1 MIDGLS
7 EFPDLSAVHDALA
20 ARFGSSILESAFAKK
35 ELSVRIKAESLIP
48 IVTFLKSEQ
57 GFNALSDM
65 IGLDHPGIRA
75 EGRTRF
81 SVLYQLYKYPAH
93 LRIRLVVDVA
103 ESGEVAS
110 VVSIHPSADWAERE
124 IYDMFGIRFAGHPDL
139 RRIYLEAEFEG
150 HPLRKDFPLQ
160 GKP

>member
-7 EFPDLSAVHDALA
+7 EFPDLGAVHDALA
-20 ARFGSSILESAFAKK
+20 ARFGSAVLESSFAKN
-35 ELSVRIKAESLIP
+35 ELSVRIPAERLLP
-48 IVTFLKSEQ
+48 VVAFLKSEQ

-65 IGLDHPGIRA
+65 IGLDHPGTPA

-81 SVLYQLYKYPAH
+81 SVLYQLYKFPAP
-93 LRIRLVVDVA
+93 LRLRLVVDVA
-103 ESGEVAS
+103 EGGEVDS
-110 VVSIHPSADWAERE
+110 IVSIHPAADWAERE
-124 IYDMFGIRFAGHPDL
+124 IFDMFGIAFAGHPDL
-139 RRIYLEAEFEG
+139 RRVYLDAGFEG

>member
-7 EFPDLSAVHDALA
+7 EFPDLGAVHDALA
-20 ARFGSSILESAFAKK
+20 ARFGSAVLESTFAKK
-35 ELSVRIKAESLIP
+35 ELSVRIKAESLLP
-48 IVTFLKSEQ
+48 VVTFLKSEQ

-65 IGLDHPGIRA
+65 IGLDHPGTPA

-93 LRIRLVVDVA
+93 LRIRLIVDVA
-103 ESGEVAS
+103 EGGDVAS
-110 VVSIHPSADWAERE
+110 IVSVHPAADWAERE
-124 IYDMFGIRFAGHPDL
+124 IFDMFGLPFAGHPDL
-139 RRIYLEAEFEG
+139 RRIYLDGEFEG

>member
-7 EFPDLSAVHDALA
+7 EFPGLSAVHDALT
-20 ARFGSSILESAFAKK
+20 ARFGSVLLESTFAKK
-35 ELSVRIKAESLIP
+35 ELSVRIQAESLLP
-48 IVTFLKSEQ
+48 VVAFLKSEQ

-65 IGLDHPGIRA
+65 IGLDHPGIPA

-81 SVLYQLYKYPAH
+81 SILYQLYKYPAH
-93 LRIRLVVDVA
+93 LRIRLIVDVT
-103 ESGEVAS
+103 EGGGIAS
-110 VVSIHPSADWAERE
+110 VIPVHPAADWAERE
-124 IYDMFGIRFAGHPDL
+124 IFDMFGIRFAGHPDL
-139 RRIYLEAEFEG
+139 RRIYLGTEFEG

>member
-1 MIDGLS
+1 MPDGLN
-7 EFPDLSAVHDALA
+7 EFPDLNAVHDALA
-20 ARFGSSILESAFAKK
+20 ARFGSAILESTFVQK
-35 ELSVRIKAESLIP
+35 ELSVRIKTESILP
-48 IVTFLKSEQ
+48 VVTFLQSEQ

-65 IGLDHPGIRA
+65 IGLDHPGTPA

-93 LRIRLVVDVA
+93 LRLRLVVDVP
-103 ESGEVAS
+103 ESGEVDS
-110 VVSIHPSADWAERE
+110 VVSVHKSADWAERE
-124 IYDMFGIRFAGHPDL
+124 IFDMFGIRFAGHPDL
-139 RRIYLEAEFEG
+139 RRIYLEPEFEG

>member
-1 MIDGLS
+1 MPDGLNES
-7 EFPDLSAVHDALA
+7 PALSAVLDALA
-20 ARFGSSILESAFAKK
+20 ARFGSAILESTFAKK
-35 ELSVRIKAESLIP
+35 ELSVRLKTESLLP
-48 IVTFLKSEQ
+48 VAAFLKSEQ

-65 IGLDHPGIRA
+65 IGLDHPGTPG

-93 LRIRLVVDVA
+93 LRLRLVVDVP
-103 ESGEVAS
+103 EGGEVDS
-110 VVSIHPSADWAERE
+110 IVSIHKSADWAERE
-124 IYDMFGIRFAGHPDL
+124 IFDMFGIRFAGHPDL
-139 RRIYLEAEFEG
+139 RRVYLDPEFEG

>member
-7 EFPDLSAVHDALA
+7 EFPDLSAIHDALA
-20 ARFGSSILESAFAKK
+20 AHFGSAVLESTFAKK
-35 ELSVRIKAESLIP
+35 ELSVRIRAENLLPVVS
-48 IVTFLKSEQ
+48 FLKSVQ

-65 IGLDHPGIRA
+65 IGLDHPGAPA

-81 SVLYQLYKYPAH
+81 SVLYQLYKFPAH

-103 ESGEVAS
+103 EGGEVAS
-110 VVSIHPSADWAERE
+110 IVSVHPSADWAERE
-124 IYDMFGIRFAGHPDL
+124 IFDMFGIRFAGHPDL
-139 RRIYLEAEFEG
+139 RRVYLDAEFEG